1 MGDIIVL
8 ENEKRFNIRLLFAIV
23 TIAVG
28 SGFQYGYNIGVVN
41 APQKVMEDFINY
53 TEGNRT
59 KGSNFTE
66 SQVRAIWS
74 SAVAIYAVGGMIGG
88 LTTSIFAEKFGRKKG
103 LMIVNTFS
111 IVGGFILG
119 FSKVLKSYEVI
130 ILGRLVI
137 GYSSGLHVALAPLFL
152 VEIAPL
158 KWRGSIGSTFQLV
171 TTISILL
178 SQIIGQPQVLGTS
191 HLWPILFGLI
201 IIPAV
206 LQTSCLLFCPES
218 PRFVLWKTQNVAST
232 EKVLK
237 WLRQKDDVTE
247 ELNLIKVEMDDASKI
262 QKASYYGLIKD
273 PVYRPLFYLSI
284 MIMVSQQFSGI
295 NAIIYYSTQIFKDG
309 GLSVEHALY
318 ATMVMGGVNVLVTI
332 LSMWF
337 VERFGRRNLYL
348 TDLFIEMII
357 CVLITILLESSVSTS
372 VCSTPVRI
380 FCNCEK
386 MSATTRKYELFRI
399 ILQKTVLNNFILL
412 FQKTSDQKFAFAVGQ
427 VCFIVLYII
436 VFASGLGSIPLF
448 VVHEL
453 FDQNTRSLAS
463 SFAIFV
469 NWLCNFIVG
478 LTFPT
483 LANEMHGYVF
493 LIFAFFLFLAFIYIG
508 YKMPETKNKSPE
520 EVRNA
525 VIYGINMRTGLSN
538 PSKNVLP
545 VDARQE

>member
-1 MGDIIVL
+1 
-8 ENEKRFNIRLLFAIV
+8 RFNIRLLFAIV

-158 KWRGSIGSTFQLV
+158 KWRGSIGSTFSVGYHNFYIIITNYWATPSFRDFTFVAHFIRYVLCV
-171 TTISILL
+171 VITIS
-178 SQIIGQPQVLGTS
+178 
-191 HLWPILFGLI
+191 LI

-399 ILQKTVLNNFILL
+399 ILQKT
-412 FQKTSDQKFAFAVGQ
+412 KTSDQKFAFAVGQ

-493 LIFAFFLFLAFIYIG
+493 
-508 YKMPETKNKSPE
+508 
-520 EVRNA
+520 
-525 VIYGINMRTGLSN
+525 
-538 PSKNVLP
+538 
-545 VDARQE
+545 